1 MRKRKFT
8 TQFLTQRFVLE
19 KINCSTLKCN
29 KNHDIVHKY
38 KYNYL
43 TIKRER
49 RNKFFLYPFA
59 TSSFNKIIFRGQP
72 NINI

>member
-43 TIKRER
+43 TIKKGKKT
-49 RNKFFLYPFA
+49 N
-59 TSSFNKIIFRGQP
+59 SSFILSLHPPLIKLFSVASRI
-72 NINI
+72 